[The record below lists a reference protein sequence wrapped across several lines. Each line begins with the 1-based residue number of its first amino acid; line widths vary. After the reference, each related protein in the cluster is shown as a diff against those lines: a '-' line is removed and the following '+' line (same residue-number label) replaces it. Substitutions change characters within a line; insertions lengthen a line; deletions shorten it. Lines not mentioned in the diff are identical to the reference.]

1 MDTYAYIL
9 DGNLYINLTNSCT
22 NNCIF
27 CIRSLNDT
35 VVGANLTLS
44 TENVKASDVIEQ
56 IKNKMQPEIEQ
67 VVFCGYGEPTLKIEI
82 LKEVAGF
89 LRKTYPNKKIRI
101 NTNGQANFVF
111 GRDIVS
117 EIAPLIDKVSI
128 SLNSDNA
135 KQYQE
140 LSQSKFGEEIYEE
153 VKKFAKM
160 CVNAGIETDL
170 SIVTGYKDYEI
181 NIENCKKIA
190 SDIGANLRIRE
201 WLDEGYN

>member
-128 SLNSDNA
+128 SLNSDNS

-170 SIVTGYKDYEI
+170 SIVIGYKDYEI

>member
-9 DGNLYINLTNSCT
+9 ENNLYINLTNSCT

-27 CIRSLNDT
+27 CIRSLNDA

-44 TENVKASDVIEQ
+44 NENVQASDVISQ
-56 IKNKMQPEIEQ
+56 IKEKMTPKLSQ

-82 LKEVAGF
+82 LKEVAKF
-89 LRKTYPNKKIRI
+89 VKENYPDKKIRI

-111 GRDIVS
+111 KRDIVS

-128 SLNSDNA
+128 SLNSDN
-135 KQYQE
+135 KTQYQE
-140 LSQSKFGEEIYEE
+140 LSQSKFGEDIYEE

-160 CVNAGIETDL
+160 CVEAGIDTDL
-170 SIVTGYKDYEI
+170 SIVTGYKDYKI
-181 NIENCKKIA
+181 NVENCKQIA
-190 SDIGANLRIRE
+190 TRIGANLRIRE

>member
-170 SIVTGYKDYEI
+170 SIVIGYKDYEI